1 MYQLEPSKFGHDVE
15 RWLLKMQGLLNSSEF
30 QRKFTHMNTHH
41 LNQAIALL
49 NLHSTVIA
57 GLIAELFK
65 DELTKIKDLEKTQAN
80 LIEELGWFERV
91 LPPGQVTTV
100 KRYKIIQALFDRGW
114 PIGEIAKEVGM
125 TRQGVIKAIHRLGL
139 TRPSEPL
146 TLRKFHSRGYSG
158 V

>member
-1 MYQLEPSKFGHDVE
+1 
-15 RWLLKMQGLLNSSEF
+15 
-30 QRKFTHMNTHH
+30 MNTHH
-41 LNQAIALL
+41 LNQVIALL

-100 KRYKIIQALFDRGW
+100 KRYKIIQSLFGRGS
-114 PIGEIAKEVGM
+114 
-125 TRQGVIKAIHRLGL
+125 HC
-139 TRPSEPL
+139 
-146 TLRKFHSRGYSG
+146 
-158 V
+158 